1 MDARIRYT
9 KMIIK
14 ETMLDMINEIDISKI
29 TVKALCERAK
39 INRATFYRY
48 YSNPYDLLDK
58 MEQDLLDDL
67 EKAILESGA
76 HGFQEEFKVILK
88 DIKKNIRF
96 YTLLFSANGDERFR
110 HRLYSLCYG
119 INMNKIC
126 LIYKNLDDKRRE
138 WIYYFI
144 AEGSNGILHKWI
156 QGGMTEPEDEI
167 VDFVEKIVQ
176 SINKELPGRL

>member
-14 ETMLDMINEIDISKI
+14 ETMLDMINEMDISRI

-39 INRATFYRY
+39 VNRATFYRY
-48 YSNPYDLLDK
+48 YRNPYDLLDK
-58 MEQDLLDDL
+58 MEQDLLDEL
-67 EKAILESGA
+67 EHKINEANIYS
-76 HGFQEEFKVILK
+76 FQDVFKIVLK
-88 DIKKNIRF
+88 DIKKNIRY

-119 INMNKIC
+119 LNMNKIC
-126 LIYKNLDDKRRE
+126 SIYRNLDNKKRE

-144 AEGSNGILHKWI
+144 AEGCNGILHKWI
-156 QGGMTEPEDEI
+156 QCGMTESEEE
-167 VDFVEKIVQ
+167 VVGFMEKLIE
-176 SINKELPGRL
+176 SINKELPSHF